1 MNISK
6 ENIDDLNAVIKL
18 TVEKKDYESR
28 VDEVLKDYRKK
39 ANMPGFRP
47 GKVPA
52 GMIKKMYGN
61 QVLADQVNKI
71 VSEEVSK
78 FLHESKLDVL
88 GDPLPSETQESI
100 DFDTQED
107 FQFNFDIALAPEF
120 ELSLS
125 EKDKLPYYKIEVT
138 EEMLNQQIKQATS
151 RFATSEKAVEATE
164 ESLIKGDFVQL
175 DQDGNILEEGIN
187 TESVVLSAVSI
198 KNKDAKAKLIG
209 IKVAQEIILN
219 PKTTFNDASQ
229 ISYMLKVS
237 NEEAEKIDGDFKF
250 TVKEITNYV
259 PAEMNQELFDQV
271 LGADKA
277 TTEEEFVAKIK
288 EDLEKTL
295 AFESEYKFSMDARE
309 KLMGKI
315 AIALPEAFLKRWILT
330 VNHDNEEIN
339 AETIEADMPK
349 YMEDLKWQLI
359 KNNIVKHNDIK
370 IEEADVLEV
379 AKKSAKMQFMQYGL
393 SNIPEEHLESYAK
406 DMMNKED
413 QRRNMAESA
422 VQEKVMA
429 FIKEAVKLEDK
440 TVNREEFNK
449 LFEKN

>member
-125 EKDKLPYYKIEVT
+125 QKDKLPYYKIEVT

-151 RFATSEKAVEATE
+151 RFATSEKAEEATE

-175 DQDGNILEEGIN
+175 DQDGNVLEEGIN
-187 TESVVLSAVSI
+187 AESVVLSAVSI

-330 VNHDNEEIN
+330 VNHDKEEIN

-413 QRRNMAESA
+413 QRRNMAETA

-429 FIKEAVKLEDK
+429 FIKEAVKLDDK

>member
-61 QVLADQVNKI
+61 QVMADQVNKI

-78 FLHESKLDVL
+78 YLHESELDIL
-88 GDPLPSETQESI
+88 GEPLPSESQESI
-100 DFDTQED
+100 DFETQD
-107 FQFNFDIALAPEF
+107 NFQFNFDIALAPEF
-120 ELSLS
+120 EVKLS
-125 EKDKLPYYKIEVT
+125 KRDKLPYYSIEVT
-138 EEMLNQQIKQATS
+138 DEMLEQQIKQATS
-151 RFATSEKAVEATE
+151 RFATSEKAEEATE

-175 DQDGNILEEGIN
+175 DQEGNSLEEGIQA
-187 TESVVLSAVSI
+187 EDVVVSAVSI
-198 KNKDAKAKLIG
+198 NSEEAKAKLVG
-209 IKVAQEIILN
+209 AKVGDEIVLN
-219 PKTTFNDASQ
+219 PKGTFNDAQ
-229 ISYMLKVS
+229 QVSYMLKVS
-237 NEEAEKIDGDFKF
+237 AEEAEQIDGDFKF
-250 TVKEITNYV
+250 TIKEINDYV

-271 LGADKA
+271 LGEGIV
-277 TTEEEFVAKIK
+277 TSEGEFKAKIK

-295 AFESEYKFSMDARE
+295 AYESEYKFLMDAKE
-309 KLMGKI
+309 KLMGKTE
-315 AIALPEAFLKRWILT
+315 IALPEAFLKRWILT
-330 VNHDNEEIN
+330 VNHDKEDIN
-339 AETIEADMPK
+339 AETIDNDMPK

-359 KNNIVKHNDIK
+359 KNNIIKANEIK
-370 IEEADVLEV
+370 IEENDVLEV

-406 DMMNKED
+406 DMMKQED
-413 QRRNMAESA
+413 QRRNMAETA

-429 FIKEAVKLEDK
+429 FVKEAVKLDEK

>member
-18 TVEKKDYESR
+18 TVEKQDYESR

-47 GKVPA
+47 GKVPF

-61 QVLADQVNKI
+61 QVMADQVNKI

-78 FLHESKLDVL
+78 YLHESKLDVL

-120 ELSLS
+120 DLSLS
-125 EKDKLPYYKIEVT
+125 KKDKLTYHKIEVT
-138 EEMLNQQIKQATS
+138 DEMLNQQIKQATS
-151 RFATSEKAVEATE
+151 RFATSEKAEEATE

-175 DQDGNILEEGIN
+175 DQDGNALEEGIN
-187 TESVVLSAVSI
+187 ADNVVLSAVSI
-198 KNKDAKAKLIG
+198 KNEDAKAKLIG
-209 IKVAQEIILN
+209 TKVGQEIILN

-229 ISYMLKVS
+229 IAYMLKLS
-237 NEEAEKIDGDFKF
+237 NEEAAQIDGDFKF

-339 AETIEADMPK
+339 AETIENDMPK

-359 KNNIVKHNDIK
+359 KNNIVKQNDIK

-393 SNIPEEHLESYAK
+393 SNIPDEHLESYAR
-406 DMMNKED
+406 DMMSKED
-413 QRRNMAESA
+413 QRRNMAETA
-422 VQEKVMA
+422 VQEKVMT
-429 FIKEAVKLEDK
+429 FIKEAVKLDEK
-440 TVNREEFNK
+440 TVTREEFNK

>member
-18 TVEKKDYESR
+18 TVEKQDYESR

-47 GKVPA
+47 GKVPF

-61 QVLADQVNKI
+61 QVMAEQVNKI

-78 FLHESKLDVL
+78 YLHESKLDVL
-88 GDPLPSETQESI
+88 GDPLPSETQEPI

-107 FQFNFDIALAPEF
+107 FQFNFDIAIAPEF

-125 EKDKLPYYKIEVT
+125 KKDKLPYYKIEVT
-138 EEMLNQQIKQATS
+138 DEMLNQQIKQATS
-151 RFATSEKAVEATE
+151 RFATSEKAEEATE

-175 DQDGNILEEGIN
+175 DQDGNALEDGIKA
-187 TESVVLSAVSI
+187 ERVVLSAVSI

-209 IKVAQEIILN
+209 AKVGQEIILN

-229 ISYMLKVS
+229 IAYMLKLQ
-237 NEEAEKIDGDFKF
+237 NEEAAQIDGDFKF

-295 AFESEYKFSMDARE
+295 AFETEYKFSMDARE

-359 KNNIVKHNDIK
+359 KNNIVKQNDIK

-413 QRRNMAESA
+413 QRRNMAETA

-429 FIKEAVKLEDK
+429 FIKEAVKLDDK

>member
-18 TVEKKDYESR
+18 TVEKQDYESR

-47 GKVPA
+47 GKVPF

-61 QVLADQVNKI
+61 QVMAEQVNKI

-78 FLHESKLDVL
+78 YLHESKLDVL
-88 GDPLPSETQESI
+88 GDPLPSETQEPI

-107 FQFNFDIALAPEF
+107 FQFNFDIAIAPEF

-125 EKDKLPYYKIEVT
+125 KKDKLPYYKIEVT
-138 EEMLNQQIKQATS
+138 DEMLNQQIKQATS
-151 RFATSEKAVEATE
+151 RFATSEKAEEATE

-175 DQDGNILEEGIN
+175 DQDGNALEDGIKA
-187 TESVVLSAVSI
+187 ERVVLSAVSI

-209 IKVAQEIILN
+209 AKVGQEIILN

-229 ISYMLKVS
+229 IAYMLKLQ
-237 NEEAEKIDGDFKF
+237 NEEAAQIDGDFKF

-295 AFESEYKFSMDARE
+295 AFETEYKFSMDARE

-359 KNNIVKHNDIK
+359 KNNIIKQNDIK

-413 QRRNMAESA
+413 QRRNMAETA

-429 FIKEAVKLEDK
+429 FIKEAVKLDDK